1 MSLLQGV
8 RLSLH
13 TTHVGHVRRQAAY
26 MELNLSVS
34 VDFILQQT
42 VFCNITLNL
51 IFFHDFYM
59 YALLMYENYSLL
71 FFFQDLKLD

>member
-1 MSLLQGV
+1 
-8 RLSLH
+8 
-13 TTHVGHVRRQAAY
+13 

-71 FFFQDLKLD
+71 FFFLRFEVGLRNCSECSTERHYLV